1 MDALVAVDLGA
12 AESTDRC
19 GERGLR
25 RVFAIRPR
33 TRSHEDVTDPQ
44 MALRNYSAGVGPDD
58 LLPDQTSDDIDTADD
73 HDSADRDSW
82 LREQVPPHHGD

>member
-1 MDALVAVDLGA
+1 MRALVAFDRGA

-19 GERGLR
+19 GEHDLQ
-25 RVFAIRPR
+25 RVLAIRPR

-44 MALRNYSAGVGPDD
+44 MAVRNYSAGVDPDD

-73 HDSADRDSW
+73 HDSDDRDSW

>member
-1 MDALVAVDLGA
+1 MDALVAVELGA

-19 GERGLR
+19 GKHGLR
-25 RVFAIRPR
+25 RVLAIRPR
-33 TRSHEDVTDPQ
+33 TRSHEDVTDLQ
-44 MALRNYSAGVGPDD
+44 MALRNYSAGVDPDD
-58 LLPDQTSDDIDTADD
+58 LLPDQTSDDIDTAGD

>member
-1 MDALVAVDLGA
+1 VCDRVADDLGA

-19 GERGLR
+19 GERGLQ
-25 RVFAIRPR
+25 RVLASRPR
-33 TRSHEDVTDPQ
+33 IRSHEDVTDLQIP
-44 MALRNYSAGVGPDD
+44 LRNYSAGMDPDD

-73 HDSADRDSW
+73 HDGADRDSW

>member
-1 MDALVAVDLGA
+1 MCALVAVDRGA

-19 GERGLR
+19 GERGLQ
-25 RVFAIRPR
+25 RVLAIRPR

-44 MALRNYSAGVGPDD
+44 MAVCNYSAGMDPDD

-73 HDSADRDSW
+73 HASADRDSW
-82 LREQVPPHHGD
+82 LAEQVPPHHGD